1 MEKRAA
7 ASRAKHASRRA
18 RSGVKVGATGKRK
31 PAVSAR
37 PHAVASRAVTPATLY
52 RATRLERVQMIR
64 KGVPA
69 TVLEKIVRQMDIP
82 KERLYAALRLPR
94 STVDRKI
101 RNNDTLSAEHSERVI
116 GLERLIGQVEAM
128 VAQSGNPQGF
138 DANRWV
144 GEWLERPL
152 PALGGAKPAD
162 FMDTMEGQDL
172 VARLL
177 AQSQSGAYA

>member
-7 ASRAKHASRRA
+7 AASAKHAA
-18 RSGVKVGATGKRK
+18 RQGAK
-31 PAVSAR
+31 
-37 PHAVASRAVTPATLY
+37 AVASSTRKRAARARHAPVALKAATPEALYHATG
-52 RATRLERVQMIR
+52 LERVQLIR
-64 KGVPA
+64 QGVPA
-69 TVLEKIVRQMDIP
+69 SRLEKIVRRMHIP
-82 KERLYAALRLPR
+82 KERLYATLRLPR

-101 RNNDTLSAEHSERVI
+101 RNNETLSAEHSERVI

-128 VAQSGNPQGF
+128 VAQSGDPRGF
-138 DANRWV
+138 DPSRWI

-162 FMDTMEGQDL
+162 FMDTMQGQEL

-177 AQSQSGAYA
+177 AQAQSGAYA